1 MKKIRGVF
9 AIVGWLPFAVTAWAI
24 AMIFLA
30 GAPPARAIPQPMP
43 VSIVNTIP
51 TFTEELD
58 AEISVGSTVTTV
70 AALAAGRQAVYLQN
84 LSTSA
89 VCCSKKNTVTCS
101 TTPTNAGTVLK
112 AGTAAGDGTGGTWSL
127 SQFNGPIYCIV
138 ATGTALIGVSSFLR

>member
-1 MKKIRGVF
+1 MKRFNWFPLVF
-9 AIVGWLPFAVTAWAI
+9 AAGVVTVVYI
-24 AMIFLA
+24 AFT
-30 GAPPARAIPQPMP
+30 PPARALPQPMP

-138 ATGTALIGVSSFLR
+138 ATGTALISVSSFLR